1 MKNLWREMNEFLR
14 KKYIKPILVGLLTI
28 LLVPLVVSFLM
39 ESPLMNWGSQK
50 AESWMSFWGGY
61 LGAILG
67 IIGAI
72 TATTLQIK
80 SQTNQIVIAA
90 KENDKLERKRI
101 NLNLKI
107 EKNVEL
113 FKIFVELKSTL
124 LKYNHIANELIFEQ
138 ENLIDNYIKHASA
151 LEKLQSANIERNIY
165 KIVNNKVNESD
176 EEIKESEIKFSRI
189 DEIVDKNNEKISLL
203 KNELNQISS
212 SLHAISTDIMA
223 NIIFIDENYEYSKII
238 EKYIDIVQNELFE
251 MGNYTYYE
259 DVADLYEFLTN
270 RAEKLNY
277 NYESMKELDH
287 SVSYSYRAY
296 MKHLVSQIEDDIS
309 NDINTELMKND
320 GSKDMKRRRKKQK
333 IK

>member
-1 MKNLWREMNEFLR
+1 MTNLWREMNDFLR
-14 KKYIKPILVGLLTI
+14 KKYVKPILVGLLTI
-28 LLVPLVVSFLM
+28 LLVPLIVSFLM

-113 FKIFVELKSTL
+113 FKSFVELKSTL
-124 LKYNHIANELIFEQ
+124 LKYSHIANELIFEQ
-138 ENLIDNYIKHASA
+138 ENLIDNYIKHVSA
-151 LEKLQSANIERNIY
+151 LEKVQGANIERDIY
-165 KIVNNKVNESD
+165 KIINNINKVNESD
-176 EEIKESEIKFSRI
+176 EEIKESEIKFNRI

-238 EKYIDIVQNELFE
+238 EKYIDNVQNELFE
-251 MGNYTYYE
+251 MGIYTYYE
-259 DVADLYEFLTN
+259 DVADLDEFLTN
-270 RAEKLNY
+270 RGEELNY
-277 NYESMKELDH
+277 NCESMKELDH
-287 SVSYSYRAY
+287 SVSYSYKAY

-309 NDINTELMKND
+309 NNNNTELMKND
-320 GSKDMKRRRKKQK
+320 DSKDIKRSRKSKK
-333 IK
+333 